1 MAQVPNYGGPRVM
14 PSILGY
20 RPMSDNIPNVPK
32 MEVNFDKVGDR
43 LDKFYTKFLEEQDE
57 ARVTAALTELR
68 RKAVDLETA
77 DDGWAQQFGEN
88 ALAPDEQG
96 RGLIERTDTGLHR
109 IGESISSTLTARQ
122 QKLFNEK
129 AQNIYQATYAG
140 VSQHVFQ
147 QGVKQKVAAQEGV
160 VNQAVE
166 FGAAYVTKPDLLKQ
180 NATNL
185 REAADR
191 LAEFQ
196 GWTQETKDMYIKK
209 NTSAMYMNGIA
220 TLLAGSDKN
229 PAIAYRALG
238 VLQAHSKEMLPSD
251 VARARQQIN
260 PIIQAHED
268 RLKVEQLV
276 AIQGMNGEVLPGGL
290 AKAVQSGI
298 VTQDVRNTARGYEA
312 IISVVSQGGHQSVTA
327 KEGDIADWKH
337 GASQLTVAQA
347 EEAAKMSKQPWDPK
361 AFKTD
366 RDYNQSLGL
375 GRYNGMLTEFAG
387 DEQKSMAGYLSSVDT
402 VRKAEKEAKEKGG
415 VWTDYLPTKTQETL
429 NQASRN
435 MRRSQQVV
443 DKATGKTVSGFDP
456 RYASAAKQW
465 MTTDQIRE
473 HFRNTDARAKV
484 DPLYCDELVN
494 KATVLLNQKKQ
505 SYVQQQNNVKAQ
517 ISNILFKSHGDTG
530 AIPQELLQQLDVNEL
545 ADVQKLASHY
555 QSETFA
561 SNPFTLGKLSDD
573 GFLSSLSQ
581 DELTLYLNELNGKD
595 RSRVLQKW
603 SALKQGMVG
612 SDDAKANLDRL
623 TKLGMAQSDY
633 VVPDAP
639 IKEALSMDPKFKELQ
654 KESPE
659 MAAMY
664 VNTVQ
669 DRLSLMGQERYS
681 KLNEDEIKKA
691 VWQISRE
698 IVPVSGLFGTKD
710 KALFSVTVKDLPN
723 SGLTD
728 VSEILKRTT
737 KNWLET
743 TGQDREPTEN
753 ELQYAFM
760 KIMLGDD
767 RLPFVIPE
775 DVGFDEPL
783 MKEVRKTWEEKHPGQ
798 KLSQIQELRLYFK
811 ARIAGKELESP
822 YSRGYLDNSYIQMGV
837 MP

>member
-32 MEVNFDKVGDR
+32 MEVNFDKVGER
-43 LDKFYTKFLEEQDE
+43 LDKVYTKFLEEQDE

-68 RKAVDLETA
+68 RKAVDMETA
-77 DDGWAQQFGEN
+77 ENGWGQQFGEN

-96 RGLIERTDTGLHR
+96 RGLVERTDSGLHDFGNE
-109 IGESISSTLTARQ
+109 IASGLTARQ
-122 QKLFNEK
+122 QKLFHEK

-140 VSQHVFQ
+140 VSQHVYQ

-166 FGAAYVTKPDLLKQ
+166 FGAAYVNKPDMLKQ
-180 NATNL
+180 NAKDL
-185 REAADR
+185 KEAADR

-196 GWTQETKDMYIKK
+196 GWTQETKDLYVKK

-268 RLKVEQLV
+268 RLKVDQLV
-276 AIQGMNGEVLPGGL
+276 AMQGTNGEVLPGGL
-290 AKAVQSGI
+290 AKAVQTGLVS
-298 VTQDVRNTARGYEA
+298 QDVRKTARGYEA

-327 KEGDIADWKH
+327 KEGDFADWKH

-347 EEAAKMSKQPWDPK
+347 EEAAKMSGQPWDPK

-387 DEQKSMAGYLSSVDT
+387 DEQKSMAGYLSSVET
-402 VRKAEKEAKEKGG
+402 VRNAEKEAKEKGG
-415 VWTDYLPTKTQETL
+415 VWTDYLPKKTQETL
-429 NQASRN
+429 NQASLN
-435 MRRSQQVV
+435 MRRSQEVI

-456 RYASAAKQW
+456 KYAAAAKQW

-473 HFRNTDARAKV
+473 HFRDTDPRAAA

-494 KATVLLNQKKQ
+494 KASVLLNQKKQ

-517 ISNILFKSHGDTG
+517 ISNILFKTHGDTG

-561 SNPFTLGKLSDD
+561 SNPFTLGKLADD
-573 GFLSSLSQ
+573 NFLVSLNN

-612 SDDAKANLDRL
+612 ATDAKANLDRL
-623 TKLGMAQSDY
+623 TKLGMVQSDY
-633 VVPDAP
+633 VAPDAP

-664 VNTVQ
+664 VNTIQ

-710 KALFSVTVKDLPN
+710 KPLFSIKAQDLPN

-737 KNWLET
+737 KNWLQT

-783 MKEVRKTWEEKHPGQ
+783 MKEVRKTWGEKHPGQ
-798 KLSQIQELRLYFK
+798 KLSQTQELRLYFK
-811 ARIAGKELESP
+811 ARIAGKEMKSP
-822 YSRGYLDNSYIQMGV
+822 NSRGYLDNSYIQMGV
-837 MP
+837 MQ